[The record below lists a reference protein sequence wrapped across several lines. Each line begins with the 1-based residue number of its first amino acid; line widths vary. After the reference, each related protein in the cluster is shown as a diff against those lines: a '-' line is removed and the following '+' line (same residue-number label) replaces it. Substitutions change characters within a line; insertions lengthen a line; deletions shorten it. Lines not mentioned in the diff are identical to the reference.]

1 VPPSP
6 ATLWSY
12 RLHDGPFYFK
22 FCEQFRPDARD
33 DSLIKGI
40 TMSEP
45 HLREFLTLP
54 EAKGASG
61 GLSIGYENCPRYL
74 SNTEFIQLAKVG
86 WIGAG
91 PQSISLLKQVLHANR
106 EGGRSAMFAVIDTP
120 KKKSA
125 SGRGKKIK

>member
-1 VPPSP
+1 MPES
-6 ATLWSY
+6 
-12 RLHDGPFYFK
+12 
-22 FCEQFRPDARD
+22 
-33 DSLIKGI
+33 
-40 TMSEP
+40 

-91 PQSISLLKQVLHANR
+91 PQSISLLKQVLQANR